1 MPIKTVRNYLLFIL
15 PSLLGV
21 FVFLTPVF
29 VDNSITIPIAV
40 MKDMMLGII
49 SDYVPLM
56 LMLSLNIAAVLMALG
71 TFFKPSFIHDSKFL
85 NGLFNTSY
93 SWFVLRL
100 LGTLFV
106 NAVYFEVGPE
116 WLLNPNTG
124 IFVFEELLPTLLV
137 IFALAGVLLPF
148 ITHFGFLDFIGVLLT
163 KFMRP
168 LFNLPGRSAVDCIA
182 SWLGDGSVGI
192 LMSSTQYESKE
203 YSEREASVIGTTFSA
218 VSISFSLVVLS
229 QVKLDHLFVP
239 FYGVVCVTGILL
251 ALVVPKL
258 PPLRFKKDVYIDG
271 TPANTEGEAIPDNHT
286 IVSYAMDRAL
296 HTVNEIPSVMAIV
309 KVGLRNALD
318 MVLAVIPVVMA
329 VGTIGLIISEY
340 SPVFSWLG
348 MPFLPLLEWLQ
359 IPEATA
365 ASETIMVGFIDMFIP
380 ATLAASIESEF
391 TRFVI
396 AALSVVQLIFLSETG
411 ALLMGSKIPIKFWEL
426 FLIFLQRTLIALPII
441 TLFAHWLF

>member
-1 MPIKTVRNYLLFIL
+1 MPLHSLRNYLLFVL
-15 PSLLGV
+15 PSLVGV

-29 VDNSITIPIAV
+29 IDGNITIPIAIL
-40 MKDMMLGII
+40 KDVVLNYI
-49 SDYVPLM
+49 DAYVPLILVVLLGIATL
-56 LMLSLNIAAVLMALG
+56 LMFLG
-71 TFFKPSFIHDSKFL
+71 TVVKWNPIKKSDYL
-85 NGLFNTSY
+85 NGLFAPSY
-93 SWFVLRL
+93 TWFVLRF
-100 LGTLFV
+100 LGALFV
-106 NAVYFEVGPE
+106 GMIYFQVGPQ
-116 WLLNPNTG
+116 WLLNVNTG
-124 IFVFEELLPTLLV
+124 TFVFEELLPTLMV

-148 ITHFGFLDFIGVLLT
+148 ITHFGFLDFIGVMLT
-163 KFMRP
+163 KLMRP

-239 FYGVVCVTGILL
+239 FYGVVCLTGVLL
-251 ALVVPKL
+251 ALIVPKL
-258 PPLRFKKDVYIDG
+258 PPLRYKKDVYIDG
-271 TPANTEGEAIPDNHT
+271 EPASTDNETIPNDHS
-286 IVSYAMDRAL
+286 VLSYAVNRAL
-296 HTVNEIPSVMAIV
+296 TTTNKISNFGAIL
-309 KVGLRNALD
+309 KIGAKNASD
-318 MVLAVIPVVMA
+318 MVLAVVPVVMA

-340 SPVFSWLG
+340 TPVFEWLG

-359 IPEATA
+359 IPEAAA
-365 ASETIMVGFIDMFIP
+365 ASKTIMVGFIDMFIP
-380 ATLAASIESEF
+380 ATLAAGIESEF

-411 ALLMGSKIPIKFWEL
+411 ALLLGSKIPIKFWEL
-426 FLIFLQRTLIALPII
+426 FVIFLQRTLIALPII